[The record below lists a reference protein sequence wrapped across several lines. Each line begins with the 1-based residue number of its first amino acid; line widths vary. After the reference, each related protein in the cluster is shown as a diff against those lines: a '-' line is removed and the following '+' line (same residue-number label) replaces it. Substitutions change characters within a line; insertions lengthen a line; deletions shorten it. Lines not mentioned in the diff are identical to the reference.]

1 MRRHGT
7 GSEVETTIVG
17 VAFAISGFSPTR
29 ERRRLGETEHGI
41 LDISAYLPEIWRPR
55 SAKSMTDSDVICGL
69 FSREKPPAA
78 RKPKN
83 FPRAKDPN
91 HRGLSCSSPSF
102 DQSELSK
109 DAKRTFFILIGR
121 EAQTVGL

>member
-17 VAFAISGFSPTR
+17 VDFAISGFSPTR

-69 FSREKPPAA
+69 FSRENPPAA

-83 FPRAKDPN
+83 F
-91 HRGLSCSSPSF
+91 HSS
-102 DQSELSK
+102 
-109 DAKRTFFILIGR
+109 RIGSH
-121 EAQTVGL
+121 E